1 MKRLLYA
8 AFLLQ
13 HLDEDGLKY
22 FLNTKKYGKVDGT
35 VSVWIKADA
44 YNDYGGQS
52 VNLEQ
57 FWKAFDSGMSY
68 EKAAFE
74 TFAGK
79 QAKKFGFTKVRLDMK
94 GNFVERDRVQIN
106 FLK

>member
-1 MKRLLYA
+1 MHFA
-8 AFLLQ
+8 AFF
-13 HLDEDGLKY
+13 D
-22 FLNTKKYGKVDGT
+22 FKKYGKVDGT
-35 VSVWIKADA
+35 ISVWIKADI
-44 YNDYGGQS
+44 YTDYGGQS

-57 FWKAFDSGMSY
+57 FWKAVDNGMPY

-79 QAKKFGFTKVRLDMK
+79 QAKKYGFTKLRSNIK
-94 GNFVERDRVQIN
+94 NNFVERERVQIN